1 MGARHYGP
9 LSNPNYSLS
18 LYIRKHNNI
27 KSSVDVVFI
36 LFYYFIR
43 KKYNYYQHFRD
54 GSTGLLIVD
63 NGPAITRQ
71 SVQIRPPDKP
81 FAPSEAEGL
90 FIGGMPHR
98 LISPVT
104 GYRAG
109 IRGCIADLVINTDYH
124 LGVINRSAMRH
135 NIGECEV

>member
-1 MGARHYGP
+1 M
-9 LSNPNYSLS
+9 
-18 LYIRKHNNI
+18 I
-27 KSSVDVVFI
+27 F
-36 LFYYFIR
+36 
-43 KKYNYYQHFRD
+43 FRD

-81 FAPSEAEGL
+81 FAPPEAEGL

-98 LISPVT
+98 LIGPVT

-109 IRGCIADLVINTDYH
+109 IRGCVADLVINADYH
-124 LGVINRSAMRH
+124 LGVINRSAVRH
-135 NIGECEV
+135 NIGECDV